1 MLRTLLLGLVLAFV
15 TVGAEAADPA
25 KAGRFKVGVA
35 TVDAVD
41 TSRGRTIPTD
51 IWYPA
56 RSAGRDAELLPKA
69 FPLVLMAHG
78 FCGSRTNYEYL
89 TTHLASHGF
98 IVAATDFIGITR
110 GACDAGQVTDGV
122 DDMALDLW
130 YVCRTLHDVT
140 GPLATYAQRV
150 YGIPTGLVGHSLGG
164 AAVIDATPLDP
175 AFTATV
181 TLAPAATA
189 ADAPPLVGLTPKRA
203 WLVMGGTA
211 DTLVSFTELTEPF
224 FAGLPTPS
232 YLVRITDGTHGG
244 FSDADSRLSPE
255 ALAAQQAIVK
265 RYATAFFVK
274 HLVKK
279 KKFGRRLRDADN
291 GSVLVE
297 ARPR

>member
-1 MLRTLLLGLVLAFV
+1 MLRSCLLVLALGFV

-25 KAGRFKVGVA
+25 KPGRFEVGVT
-35 TVDAVD
+35 TVHAVD
-41 TSRGRTIPTD
+41 TSRGRTIPTE

-56 RSAGRDAELLPKA
+56 KSGGRDAELLPKA
-69 FPLVLMAHG
+69 FPLALMAHG
-78 FCGSRTNYEYL
+78 FCGSRLNYEYL
-89 TTHLASHGF
+89 TTHLASRGF
-98 IVAATDFIGITR
+98 IVGAPDFVGVTR
-110 GACDAGQVTDGV
+110 EACDAQQVTDGIA
-122 DDMALDLW
+122 DMARDLVF
-130 YVCRTLHDVT
+130 VCRTLHDDT
-140 GPLATYAQRV
+140 GPLARYAQRV
-150 YGIPTGLVGHSLGG
+150 SGNTTGLVGHSLGG
-164 AAVIDATPLDP
+164 GAVVAAAPLEP
-175 AFTATV
+175 MFTASV

-189 ADAPPLVGLTPKRA
+189 TEAEPLVGLMPRRA

-211 DTLVSFTELTEPF
+211 DTLVSFTQWTEPF

-255 ALAAQQAIVK
+255 ALAAQQAVVK
-265 RYATAFFVK
+265 RYTTAFFFK

-279 KKFGRRLRDADN
+279 KKFGGRLRDADD